1 MKESIFFNKQQ
12 LQIIRWYNYLYTL
25 FFEYWV
31 WFFGFLISLLVV
43 SGLVIFPIFSEV
55 YGKETGDTT
64 RIENQ
69 MRTSYMDQR
78 SVINSFS
85 GFHVQMLWGPVQSL
99 TGGFSSQDN
108 LINFSGLILPRT
120 VLIDQAKWNTYAKP
134 ILNST
139 YDKNLINSYFLD
151 IFVTPL
157 QKTTLNSKPYAGLP
171 VQWDIKQFF
180 GLSCLDTIS
189 AGSFVCQ
196 HYVNQFLKSFYVYD
210 LAWVGGNNA
219 INDTFTV
226 NTQPIPDEFFTIYE
240 KLKYNSDNQKR
251 FCSGIL
257 QYLQYGGKNDNRF
270 WEIFSDCGS
279 EEYATYTELRDFLTI
294 KESLALGYVDAKVS
308 SSKLLNE
315 YKLFVMQQLLYKAL
329 LASEDANSLLQSYLS
344 FLSDLLLKESNRNW
358 ELINQFTRDF
368 TYWYNVSIIDPYLKD
383 EKSKIDKETRN
394 TLTTRLF
401 SIHNGNKTLNF
412 TGLAKQTTLTIDTTS
427 TLWTPEKSDS
437 QNLEELFRANLP
449 SQFRLTSLVNQEES
463 QSLIVKWLD
472 KSTDIKLEAVIK
484 FDGTRLY
491 VEKVRIQG
499 NNSLESFVNALLE
512 RDHYVFVKMLELIS
526 ENLTIAAQNSALKL
540 DLCGELKQ
548 KYQTGLRGC
557 SSTKVQIEK
566 WASEQTSGTIYT
578 FLLEKGILTRV
589 EISDKELETKVL
601 KELDLTKVTKDSV
614 APMIPVIVNYEPKD
628 EISGFGMKEQLLVN
642 DKFMKYFSKA
652 PKKVEVSWGSVKIY
666 FQVEGID
673 FIWGYDVVTSR
684 LAPISLDFG
693 VARKPVIVQKMEL
706 ILDDQHLEELNAF
719 LLGPVNYL
727 KKINPNLV
735 KRYFVDGKLTL
746 PKDKEE
752 KEK

>member
-55 YGKETGDTT
+55 YGKETGNTT

-85 GFHVQMLWGPVQSL
+85 WFHVQMLWGPVQSL

-120 VLIDQAKWNTYAKP
+120 VIIDQAKWNTYAEP

-157 QKTTLNSKPYAGLP
+157 QKTTLNTKPYAGLP

-210 LAWVGGNNA
+210 LAWAWGSGA
-219 INDTFTV
+219 ISDTFTV
-226 NTQPIPDEFFTIYE
+226 NTQPIPDEFFSIYE
-240 KLKYNSDNQKR
+240 KLKYNSNNQKR

-368 TYWYNVSIIDPYLKD
+368 TYWYNVSIVDPYLKD

-427 TLWTPEKSDS
+427 TLWTPEKSNS

-449 SQFRLTSLVNQEES
+449 SQFRLTSLTNQEETE
-463 QSLIVKWLD
+463 SLIVKGLD
-472 KSTDIKLEAVIK
+472 RDTDVRLEAVIK
-484 FDGTRLY
+484 FDGVKLY
-491 VEKVRIQG
+491 VEKVSISG
-499 NNSLESFVNALLE
+499 NKALESFVNALLE
-512 RDHYVFVKMLELIS
+512 RDHYVFVKMLQLIS
-526 ENLTIAAQNSALKL
+526 DNLAIADQNSTLKL
-540 DLCGELKQ
+540 DLCAELKQ
-548 KYQTGLRGC
+548 KYPTGLLLC
-557 SSTKVQIEK
+557 SDTKIQIEK
-566 WASEQTSGTIYT
+566 GQTEQASGTIYT
-578 FLLEKGILTRV
+578 FLLQKGSLIWV
-589 EISDKELETKVL
+589 EISDKILETKVL
-601 KELDLTKVTKDSV
+601 QNLDIWKITKDTL

-652 PKKVEVSWGSVKIY
+652 PKKVEVSWGSVRIY
-666 FQVEGID
+666 FEVEGIN
-673 FIWGYDVVTSR
+673 FIGGYDVVTNR
-684 LAPISLDFG
+684 LAPISLDFWA
-693 VARKPVIVQKMEL
+693 ARKPIIIQKMEL
-706 ILDDQHLEELNAF
+706 NLDDQHRDDLNAF
-719 LLGPVNYL
+719 LLNPINYVQ
-727 KKINPNLV
+727 KINPNLV
-735 KRYFVDGKLTL
+735 KKYFVDGKLTL
-746 PKDKEE
+746 SQENK
-752 KEK
+752 

>member
-12 LQIIRWYNYLYTL
+12 FQIIRWYNYLYTL

-85 GFHVQMLWGPVQSL
+85 WFHVQMLWGPVQSL

-120 VLIDQAKWNTYAKP
+120 VIIDQAKWNTYAEP

-157 QKTTLNSKPYAGLP
+157 QKTTLNTKPYAGLP

-219 INDTFTV
+219 LSDTFTV
-226 NTQPIPDEFFTIYE
+226 NTQPIPDEFFSIYE
-240 KLKYNSDNQKR
+240 KLKYNSNNQKR

-270 WEIFSDCGS
+270 WEIFSECGS

-368 TYWYNVSIIDPYLKD
+368 TYWYNVSIVDPYLKD

-427 TLWTPEKSDS
+427 TLWTPEKSNS

-449 SQFRLTSLVNQEES
+449 SQFRLTSLTNQEETE
-463 QSLIVKWLD
+463 SLIVKGLD
-472 KSTDIKLEAVIK
+472 RDTDVRLEAVIK
-484 FDGTRLY
+484 FDGVRLY
-491 VEKVRIQG
+491 VEKVSISG
-499 NNSLESFVNALLE
+499 NKALESFVNALLE
-512 RDHYVFVKMLELIS
+512 RDHYVFVKMLQLIS
-526 ENLTIAAQNSALKL
+526 DNLAIADQSSTLKL
-540 DLCGELKQ
+540 DLCAELKQ
-548 KYQTGLRGC
+548 KYPTGLLLC
-557 SSTKVQIEK
+557 SDSKIQIEK
-566 WASEQTSGTIYT
+566 GQTEQASGTIYT
-578 FLLEKGILTRV
+578 FLLQKGSLIWV
-589 EISDKELETKVL
+589 EISDKILETKVL
-601 KELDLTKVTKDSV
+601 QNLDIWKITKDTL

-652 PKKVEVSWGSVKIY
+652 PKKVEVSWGSVRIY
-666 FQVEGID
+666 FEVEGIN
-673 FIWGYDVVTSR
+673 FIGGYDVVTNR
-684 LAPISLDFG
+684 LAPISLDFWA
-693 VARKPVIVQKMEL
+693 ARKPIIIQKMEL
-706 ILDDQHLEELNAF
+706 NLDDQHRDDLNAF
-719 LLGPVNYL
+719 LLNPINYVQ
-727 KKINPNLV
+727 KINPNLV
-735 KRYFVDGKLTL
+735 KKYFVDGKLTL
-746 PKDKEE
+746 SQENK
-752 KEK
+752 

>member
-25 FFEYWV
+25 FFEYWI

-43 SGLVIFPIFSEV
+43 SGLVMFPIFSEV

-120 VLIDQAKWNTYAKP
+120 VLIDQAKWNTYAEP

-139 YDKNLINSYFLD
+139 YNKNLINSYFLD

-157 QKTTLNSKPYAGLP
+157 QKATLNAKPYAGLP

-329 LASEDANSLLQSYLS
+329 LASEDVNSLLQSYLS
-344 FLSDLLLKESNRNW
+344 FLSDLLLKEPNRNW

-368 TYWYNVSIIDPYLKD
+368 TYWYNISIVDPYLKD

-412 TGLAKQTTLTIDTTS
+412 TGLAKQTTLTIDTTN
-427 TLWTPEKSDS
+427 TLWTPEKSNS

-449 SQFRLTSLVNQEES
+449 SQFRLTSLTNQEET
-463 QSLIVKWLD
+463 QSLIVKGLD
-472 KSTDIKLEAVIK
+472 RDTDVKLEAVIK
-484 FDGTRLY
+484 FDGVKLY
-491 VEKVRIQG
+491 VEKVSISA
-499 NNSLESFVNALLE
+499 NKALESFVNALLE
-512 RDHYVFVKMLELIS
+512 RDHYVFVKMLQLIS
-526 ENLTIAAQNSALKL
+526 DNLAIADQNSTLKL
-540 DLCGELKQ
+540 DLCSELKQ
-548 KYQTGLRGC
+548 KYPTGLLLC
-557 SSTKVQIEK
+557 SDSKIQIEK
-566 WASEQTSGTIYT
+566 GQTEQASGTIYT
-578 FLLEKGILTRV
+578 FLLQKGSLIWV
-589 EISDKELETKVL
+589 EISDKILETKVL
-601 KELDLTKVTKDSV
+601 QNLDIWKITKDTL

-652 PKKVEVSWGSVKIY
+652 PKKVEVSWGSVRIY
-666 FQVEGID
+666 FEVEGIN
-673 FIWGYDVVTSR
+673 FIGGYDVVTNR
-684 LAPISLDFG
+684 LAPISLDFWA
-693 VARKPVIVQKMEL
+693 ARKPIIIQKMEL
-706 ILDDQHLEELNAF
+706 NLDDDHRDDLNAF
-719 LLGPVNYL
+719 LLNPINYVQ
-727 KKINPNLV
+727 KINPNLV
-735 KRYFVDGKLTL
+735 KKYFVDGKLTL
-746 PKDKEE
+746 SQENK
-752 KEK
+752 

>member
-43 SGLVIFPIFSEV
+43 SGLVMFPIFSEV

-85 GFHVQMLWGPVQSL
+85 WFHVQMLWGPVQSL

-120 VLIDQAKWNTYAKP
+120 VLIDQAKWNTYAEP

-171 VQWDIKQFF
+171 VQWGIKQFF

-219 INDTFTV
+219 MNDTFTV

-240 KLKYNSDNQKR
+240 KLKYNSNNQKR

-344 FLSDLLLKESNRNW
+344 FLSDLLLREANRSSQ
-358 ELINQFTRDF
+358 LINQFARDF
-368 TYWYNVSIIDPYLKD
+368 SYWYNVSIVDPYLKD

-412 TGLAKQTTLTIDTTS
+412 IGLAKQSTLNIDTTS
-427 TLWTPEKSDS
+427 TLWTLEKSHS

-449 SQFRLTSLVNQEES
+449 GQFRLTSLVNQEETE
-463 QSLIVKWLD
+463 SLVVKGLD
-472 KSTDIKLEAVIK
+472 RDTDVRLEAVIK
-484 FDGTRLY
+484 FDGVKLY
-491 VEKVRIQG
+491 VEKISISG
-499 NNSLESFVNALLE
+499 NKALESFVNALLE
-512 RDHYVFVKMLELIS
+512 RDHYVFVKMLQLIS
-526 ENLTIAAQNSALKL
+526 DNLAIADQSSTLKL
-540 DLCGELKQ
+540 DLCAELKQ
-548 KYQTGLRGC
+548 KYPTGLLLC
-557 SSTKVQIEK
+557 SDTKIQIEK
-566 WASEQTSGTIYT
+566 AQTEQASGTIYT
-578 FLLEKGILTRV
+578 FLLQKGSLIWV
-589 EISDKELETKVL
+589 EISDKILETKVL
-601 KELDLTKVTKDSV
+601 QNLDIWKITKDTL

-652 PKKVEVSWGSVKIY
+652 PKKVEVSWGSVRIY
-666 FQVEGID
+666 FEVEGIN
-673 FIWGYDVVTSR
+673 FIGGYDVITNR
-684 LAPISLDFG
+684 LAPISLDFWA
-693 VARKPVIVQKMEL
+693 VRKPIIIQKMEL
-706 ILDDQHLEELNAF
+706 NLDDQHRDELNAF
-719 LLGPVNYL
+719 LLNPINYVQ
-727 KKINPNLV
+727 KINPNLV
-735 KRYFVDGKLTL
+735 KKYFVDGKLTL
-746 PKDKEE
+746 SQENK
-752 KEK
+752 

>member
-69 MRTSYMDQR
+69 MRTSYIDQR
-78 SVINSFS
+78 SIINSFS

-120 VLIDQAKWNTYAKP
+120 VIIDQAKWNTYAEP
-134 ILNST
+134 ILSST

-171 VQWDIKQFF
+171 VQWSIKQFF

-189 AGSFVCQ
+189 VGSFVCQ

-219 INDTFTV
+219 MSDTFTV

-240 KLKYNSDNQKR
+240 KLKYNSNNQKR

-279 EEYATYTELRDFLTI
+279 EEYATYTEFRDFLTI

-368 TYWYNVSIIDPYLKD
+368 TYWYNVSIVDPYLKD

-412 TGLAKQTTLTIDTTS
+412 IGLSKQSTLNIDTTS
-427 TLWTPEKSDS
+427 TLWTPEKSNS

-449 SQFRLTSLVNQEES
+449 GQFRLTSLVNQEETE
-463 QSLIVKWLD
+463 SLVVKGLD
-472 KSTDIKLEAVIK
+472 RDTDVKLEAVIK
-484 FDGTRLY
+484 FDGVKLY
-491 VEKVRIQG
+491 VEKVSISG
-499 NNSLESFVNALLE
+499 NKALESFVNALLE
-512 RDHYVFVKMLELIS
+512 RDHYVFVKMLQLIS
-526 ENLTIAAQNSALKL
+526 DNLAIADQNSTLKL
-540 DLCGELKQ
+540 DLCAELKQ
-548 KYQTGLRGC
+548 KYPTGLLLC
-557 SSTKVQIEK
+557 SDTKIQIEK
-566 WASEQTSGTIYT
+566 GQTEQASGTIYT
-578 FLLEKGILTRV
+578 FLLQKGSLIWV
-589 EISDKELETKVL
+589 EISDKILETKVL
-601 KELDLTKVTKDSV
+601 QNLDIWKITKDTL

-652 PKKVEVSWGSVKIY
+652 PKKVEVSWGSVRIY
-666 FQVEGID
+666 FEVEGIN
-673 FIWGYDVVTSR
+673 FIGGYDVITNR
-684 LAPISLDFG
+684 LAPISLDFWA
-693 VARKPVIVQKMEL
+693 ARKPIIIQKMEL
-706 ILDDQHLEELNAF
+706 NLDDQHRDELNAF
-719 LLGPVNYL
+719 LLNPINYVQ
-727 KKINPNLV
+727 KINPNLV
-735 KRYFVDGKLTL
+735 KKYFVDGKLTL
-746 PKDKEE
+746 SQENK
-752 KEK
+752 

>member
-43 SGLVIFPIFSEV
+43 SGLVMFPIFSEV

-85 GFHVQMLWGPVQSL
+85 WFHVQMLWGPVQSL

-120 VLIDQAKWNTYAKP
+120 VLIDQAKWNTYAEP

-157 QKTTLNSKPYAGLP
+157 QKTTLNTKPYAGLP

-219 INDTFTV
+219 TSDTFTV

-368 TYWYNVSIIDPYLKD
+368 TYWYNVSIVDPYLKD

-412 TGLAKQTTLTIDTTS
+412 IGLAKQTTLTIDTTS
-427 TLWTPEKSDS
+427 TLWTPEKSNS

-449 SQFRLTSLVNQEES
+449 SQFRLTSLTNQEETE
-463 QSLIVKWLD
+463 SLIVKGLD
-472 KSTDIKLEAVIK
+472 RDTDVRLEAVIK
-484 FDGTRLY
+484 FDGVKLY
-491 VEKVRIQG
+491 VEKVSISG
-499 NNSLESFVNALLE
+499 NKALESFVNALLE
-512 RDHYVFVKMLELIS
+512 RDHYVFVKMLQLIS
-526 ENLTIAAQNSALKL
+526 DNLAIADQNSTLKL
-540 DLCGELKQ
+540 DLCAELKQ
-548 KYQTGLRGC
+548 KYPTGLLLC
-557 SSTKVQIEK
+557 SDTKIQIEK
-566 WASEQTSGTIYT
+566 GQTEQASGTIYT
-578 FLLEKGILTRV
+578 FLLQKGSLIWV
-589 EISDKELETKVL
+589 EISDKILETKVL
-601 KELDLTKVTKDSV
+601 QNLDIWKITKDTL

-652 PKKVEVSWGSVKIY
+652 PKKVEVSWGSVRIY
-666 FQVEGID
+666 FEVEGIN
-673 FIWGYDVVTSR
+673 FIGGYDVVTNR
-684 LAPISLDFG
+684 LAPISLDFWA
-693 VARKPVIVQKMEL
+693 ARKPIIIQKMEL
-706 ILDDQHLEELNAF
+706 NLDDQHRDDLNAF
-719 LLGPVNYL
+719 LLNPINYVQ
-727 KKINPNLV
+727 KINPNLV
-735 KRYFVDGKLTL
+735 KKYFVDGKLTL
-746 PKDKEE
+746 SQENK
-752 KEK
+752 

>member
-1 MKESIFFNKQQ
+1 MRESIFFNKQQ

-43 SGLVIFPIFSEV
+43 SGLVMFPIFSEV

-120 VLIDQAKWNTYAKP
+120 VLIDQAKWNTYAEP

-157 QKTTLNSKPYAGLP
+157 QKTTLNTKPYAGLP

-210 LAWVGGNNA
+210 LAWAWGSGA
-219 INDTFTV
+219 MSDTFTV
-226 NTQPIPDEFFTIYE
+226 NTQPIPDEFFSIYE
-240 KLKYNSDNQKR
+240 KLKYNSNDQKR

-368 TYWYNVSIIDPYLKD
+368 TYWYNVSIVDPYLKD

-427 TLWTPEKSDS
+427 TLWTPEKSNS

-449 SQFRLTSLVNQEES
+449 SQFRLTSLVNHEETE
-463 QSLIVKWLD
+463 SLVVKGLD
-472 KSTDIKLEAVIK
+472 RDTDVRLEAVIK
-484 FDGTRLY
+484 FDGVKLY
-491 VEKVRIQG
+491 VEKVSISG
-499 NNSLESFVNALLE
+499 NKALESFVNALLE
-512 RDHYVFVKMLELIS
+512 RDHYVFVKMLQLIS
-526 ENLTIAAQNSALKL
+526 DNLAIADQSSTLKL
-540 DLCGELKQ
+540 DLCAELKQ
-548 KYQTGLRGC
+548 KYPIGLLLC
-557 SSTKVQIEK
+557 SDSKIQIEK
-566 WASEQTSGTIYT
+566 GQTEQASGTIYT
-578 FLLEKGILTRV
+578 FLLQKGSLIWV
-589 EISDKELETKVL
+589 EISDKILETKVL
-601 KELDLTKVTKDSV
+601 QNLDIWKITKDTL

-652 PKKVEVSWGSVKIY
+652 PKKVEVSWGSVRIY
-666 FQVEGID
+666 FEVEGIN
-673 FIWGYDVVTSR
+673 FIGGYDVITNR
-684 LAPISLDFG
+684 LAPISLDFWA
-693 VARKPVIVQKMEL
+693 VRKPIIIQKMEL
-706 ILDDQHLEELNAF
+706 NLDDQHRDELNAF
-719 LLGPVNYL
+719 LLNPINYVQ
-727 KKINPNLV
+727 KINPNLV
-735 KRYFVDGKLTL
+735 KKYFVDGKLTL
-746 PKDKEE
+746 SQENK
-752 KEK
+752 

>member
-12 LQIIRWYNYLYTL
+12 FQIIRWYNYLYTL

-43 SGLVIFPIFSEV
+43 SGLVMFPIFSEV

-120 VLIDQAKWNTYAKP
+120 VLIDQAKWNTYAEP

-171 VQWDIKQFF
+171 VQWGIKQFF

-210 LAWVGGNNA
+210 LAWVAGNNA
-219 INDTFTV
+219 MNDTFTV
-226 NTQPIPDEFFTIYE
+226 NTQPIPDEFFSIYE
-240 KLKYNSDNQKR
+240 KLKYNSNNQKR

-279 EEYATYTELRDFLTI
+279 EEYATYTEFRDFLTI

-344 FLSDLLLKESNRNW
+344 FLSDLLLREANRSSQ
-358 ELINQFTRDF
+358 LINQFARDF
-368 TYWYNVSIIDPYLKD
+368 SYWYNVSIVDPYLKD

-412 TGLAKQTTLTIDTTS
+412 IGLAKQTTLNIDTTS
-427 TLWTPEKSDS
+427 TLWTLEKSHH

-449 SQFRLTSLVNQEES
+449 GQFRLTSLVNHEETE
-463 QSLIVKWLD
+463 SLVVKGLD
-472 KSTDIKLEAVIK
+472 RDTDVKLEAVIK
-484 FDGTRLY
+484 FDGVKLY
-491 VEKVRIQG
+491 VEKVSISG
-499 NNSLESFVNALLE
+499 NKALESFVNALLE
-512 RDHYVFVKMLELIS
+512 RDHYVFVKMLQLIS
-526 ENLTIAAQNSALKL
+526 DNLAIADQSSTLKL
-540 DLCGELKQ
+540 DLCAELKQ
-548 KYQTGLRGC
+548 KYPTGLLLC
-557 SSTKVQIEK
+557 SDTKIQIEK
-566 WASEQTSGTIYT
+566 GQTEQASGTIYT
-578 FLLEKGILTRV
+578 FLLQKGSLIWV
-589 EISDKELETKVL
+589 EISDKILETKVL
-601 KELDLTKVTKDSV
+601 QNLDIWKITKDTL
-614 APMIPVIVNYEPKD
+614 APMIPVIINYEPKD

-642 DKFMKYFSKA
+642 DKFMKHFSKA
-652 PKKVEVSWGSVKIY
+652 PKKVEVSWGSVRIY
-666 FQVEGID
+666 FEVEGIN
-673 FIWGYDVVTSR
+673 FIGGYDVVTNR
-684 LAPISLDFG
+684 LAPISLDFWA
-693 VARKPVIVQKMEL
+693 ARKPIIIQKMEL
-706 ILDDQHLEELNAF
+706 NLDDEHRDELNAF
-719 LLGPVNYL
+719 LLNPINYIQ
-727 KKINPNLV
+727 KINPNLV
-735 KRYFVDGKLTL
+735 KKYFVDGKLTL
-746 PKDKEE
+746 WQENK
-752 KEK
+752 

>member
-43 SGLVIFPIFSEV
+43 SGLVMFPIFSEV

-85 GFHVQMLWGPVQSL
+85 WFHVQMLWGPVQSL

-120 VLIDQAKWNTYAKP
+120 VLIDQTKWNTYAEP

-157 QKTTLNSKPYAGLP
+157 QKTALNAKPYAGLP

-219 INDTFTV
+219 TSDTFTV

-279 EEYATYTELRDFLTI
+279 EEYAIYTELRDFLTI

-368 TYWYNVSIIDPYLKD
+368 TYWYNVSIVDPYLKD

-427 TLWTPEKSDS
+427 TLWTPEKSNS

-449 SQFRLTSLVNQEES
+449 SQFRLTSLTNQEET
-463 QSLIVKWLD
+463 QSLVVKWLD
-472 KSTDIKLEAVIK
+472 RDTDVRLEAVIK
-484 FDGTRLY
+484 FDGVKLY
-491 VEKVRIQG
+491 VEKVSISG
-499 NNSLESFVNALLE
+499 NKALESFVNALLE
-512 RDHYVFVKMLELIS
+512 RDRYVFVKMLQLIS
-526 ENLTIAAQNSALKL
+526 DNLAIADQSSTLKL
-540 DLCGELKQ
+540 DLCAELKQ
-548 KYQTGLRGC
+548 KYPTGLLLC
-557 SSTKVQIEK
+557 SDSKIQIEK
-566 WASEQTSGTIYT
+566 GQTEQASGTIYT
-578 FLLEKGILTRV
+578 FLLQKGSLIWV
-589 EISDKELETKVL
+589 EISDKILETKVL
-601 KELDLTKVTKDSV
+601 QNLDIWKITKDTL

-652 PKKVEVSWGSVKIY
+652 PKKVEVSWGSVRIY
-666 FQVEGID
+666 FEVEGIN
-673 FIWGYDVVTSR
+673 FIGGYDVVTNR
-684 LAPISLDFG
+684 LAPISLDFWA
-693 VARKPVIVQKMEL
+693 ARKPIIIQKMEL
-706 ILDDQHLEELNAF
+706 NLDDQHRDDLNAF
-719 LLGPVNYL
+719 LLNPINYIQ
-727 KKINPNLV
+727 KINPNLV
-735 KRYFVDGKLTL
+735 KKYFVDGKLTL
-746 PKDKEE
+746 SQDNK
-752 KEK
+752 

>member
-43 SGLVIFPIFSEV
+43 SGLVMFPIFSEV

-85 GFHVQMLWGPVQSL
+85 WFHVQMLWGPVQSL

-120 VLIDQAKWNTYAKP
+120 VLIDQAKWNTYAEP

-157 QKTTLNSKPYAGLP
+157 QKTTLNAKPYAGLP

-219 INDTFTV
+219 TSDTFTV

-368 TYWYNVSIIDPYLKD
+368 TYWYNVSIVDPYLKD

-427 TLWTPEKSDS
+427 TLWTPEKSNS

-449 SQFRLTSLVNQEES
+449 SQFRLTSLTNQEET
-463 QSLIVKWLD
+463 QSLVVKGLD
-472 KSTDIKLEAVIK
+472 RDTDVRLEAVIK
-484 FDGTRLY
+484 FDGVKLY
-491 VEKVRIQG
+491 VEKVSISG
-499 NNSLESFVNALLE
+499 NKALESFVNALLE
-512 RDHYVFVKMLELIS
+512 RDHYVFVKMLQLIS
-526 ENLTIAAQNSALKL
+526 DNLAIADQNSTLKL
-540 DLCGELKQ
+540 DLCSELKQ
-548 KYQTGLRGC
+548 KYPTGLLLC
-557 SSTKVQIEK
+557 SDSKIQIEK
-566 WASEQTSGTIYT
+566 GQTEQASGTIYT
-578 FLLEKGILTRV
+578 FLLQKGSLIWV
-589 EISDKELETKVL
+589 EISDKILETKVL
-601 KELDLTKVTKDSV
+601 QNLDIWKITKDTL

-652 PKKVEVSWGSVKIY
+652 PKKVEVSWGSVRIY
-666 FQVEGID
+666 FEVEGIN
-673 FIWGYDVVTSR
+673 FIGGYDVVTNR
-684 LAPISLDFG
+684 LAPISLDFWA
-693 VARKPVIVQKMEL
+693 ARKPIIIQKMEL
-706 ILDDQHLEELNAF
+706 NLDDQHRDELNAF
-719 LLGPVNYL
+719 LLNPINYVQ
-727 KKINPNLV
+727 KINPNLV
-735 KRYFVDGKLTL
+735 KKYFVDGKLTL
-746 PKDKEE
+746 SQENK
-752 KEK
+752 

>member
-43 SGLVIFPIFSEV
+43 SGLVMFPIFSEV

-85 GFHVQMLWGPVQSL
+85 WFHVQMLWGPVQSL

-120 VLIDQAKWNTYAKP
+120 VIIDQAKWNTYAEP

-157 QKTTLNSKPYAGLP
+157 QKATLNAKPYAGLP

-210 LAWVGGNNA
+210 LAWAWGSGA
-219 INDTFTV
+219 ISDTFTV

-368 TYWYNVSIIDPYLKD
+368 TYWYNVSIVDPYLKD

-449 SQFRLTSLVNQEES
+449 SQFRLTSLTNQEETE
-463 QSLIVKWLD
+463 SLIVKGLD
-472 KSTDIKLEAVIK
+472 RDTDVRLEAVIK
-484 FDGTRLY
+484 FDGVKLY
-491 VEKVRIQG
+491 VEKVSISV
-499 NNSLESFVNALLE
+499 NKALESFVNALLE
-512 RDHYVFVKMLELIS
+512 RDHYVFVKMLQLIS
-526 ENLTIAAQNSALKL
+526 DNLAIADQSSTLKL
-540 DLCGELKQ
+540 DLCSELKQ
-548 KYQTGLRGC
+548 KYPAGLLLC
-557 SSTKVQIEK
+557 SDSKIQIEK
-566 WASEQTSGTIYT
+566 GQTEQASGTIYT
-578 FLLEKGILTRV
+578 FLLQKGSLIWV
-589 EISDKELETKVL
+589 EISDKILETKVL
-601 KELDLTKVTKDSV
+601 QNLDIWKITKDTL
-614 APMIPVIVNYEPKD
+614 APMLPVIVNYEPKD

-652 PKKVEVSWGSVKIY
+652 PKKVEVSWGSVRIY
-666 FQVEGID
+666 FEVEGIN
-673 FIWGYDVVTSR
+673 FIGGYDVVTNR
-684 LAPISLDFG
+684 LAPISLDFWA
-693 VARKPVIVQKMEL
+693 ARKPIIIQKMEL
-706 ILDDQHLEELNAF
+706 NLDDQHRDDLNAF
-719 LLGPVNYL
+719 LLNPINYVQ
-727 KKINPNLV
+727 KINPNLV
-735 KRYFVDGKLTL
+735 KKYFVDGKLTL
-746 PKDKEE
+746 SQENK
-752 KEK
+752 

>member
-43 SGLVIFPIFSEV
+43 SGLVMFPIFSEV

-120 VLIDQAKWNTYAKP
+120 VLIDQAKWNTYAEP

-157 QKTTLNSKPYAGLP
+157 QKTTLNTKPYAGLP
-171 VQWDIKQFF
+171 VQWGIKQFF

-219 INDTFTV
+219 LSDTFTV

-368 TYWYNVSIIDPYLKD
+368 TYWYNVSIVDPYLKD

-427 TLWTPEKSDS
+427 TLWTPEKSNS

-449 SQFRLTSLVNQEES
+449 SQFRLTSLVNQEETE
-463 QSLIVKWLD
+463 SLVVKGLD
-472 KSTDIKLEAVIK
+472 RDTDVRLEAVIK
-484 FDGTRLY
+484 FDGVKLY
-491 VEKVRIQG
+491 VEKVSISG
-499 NNSLESFVNALLE
+499 NKALESFVNALLE
-512 RDHYVFVKMLELIS
+512 RDRYVFVKMLQLIS
-526 ENLTIAAQNSALKL
+526 DNLAIADQSSTLKL
-540 DLCGELKQ
+540 DLCAELKQ
-548 KYQTGLRGC
+548 KYPTGLLLC
-557 SSTKVQIEK
+557 SDSKIQIEK
-566 WASEQTSGTIYT
+566 GQTEQASGTIYT
-578 FLLEKGILTRV
+578 FLLQKGSLIWV
-589 EISDKELETKVL
+589 EISDKILETKVL
-601 KELDLTKVTKDSV
+601 QNLDIWKITKDTL
-614 APMIPVIVNYEPKD
+614 APMLPVIVNYEPKD

-652 PKKVEVSWGSVKIY
+652 PKKVEVSWGSVRIY
-666 FQVEGID
+666 FEVEGIN
-673 FIWGYDVVTSR
+673 FIGGYDVVTNR
-684 LAPISLDFG
+684 LAPISLDFWA
-693 VARKPVIVQKMEL
+693 ARKPIIIQKMEL
-706 ILDDQHLEELNAF
+706 NLDDDHRDELNAF
-719 LLGPVNYL
+719 LLNPINYVQ
-727 KKINPNLV
+727 KINPNLV
-735 KRYFVDGKLTL
+735 KKYFVDGKLTL
-746 PKDKEE
+746 SQGNK
-752 KEK
+752 

>member
-43 SGLVIFPIFSEV
+43 SGLVMFPIFSEV

-85 GFHVQMLWGPVQSL
+85 WFHVQMLWGPVQSL

-120 VLIDQAKWNTYAKP
+120 VIIDQAKWNTYAEP

-157 QKTTLNSKPYAGLP
+157 QKATLNAKPYAGLP
-171 VQWDIKQFF
+171 VQWGIKQFF

-219 INDTFTV
+219 MNDTFTV

-358 ELINQFTRDF
+358 ELINQFARDF
-368 TYWYNVSIIDPYLKD
+368 TYWYNVSIVDPYLKD

-412 TGLAKQTTLTIDTTS
+412 IGLSKQSTLNIDTTS
-427 TLWTPEKSDS
+427 TLWTLEKSHS

-449 SQFRLTSLVNQEES
+449 GQFRLTSLVNQEETE
-463 QSLIVKWLD
+463 SLVVKGLD
-472 KSTDIKLEAVIK
+472 RDTDVRLEAVIK
-484 FDGTRLY
+484 FDGVKLY
-491 VEKVRIQG
+491 VEKVSISG
-499 NNSLESFVNALLE
+499 NKALESFVNALLE
-512 RDHYVFVKMLELIS
+512 RDHYVFVKMLQLIS
-526 ENLTIAAQNSALKL
+526 DNLAIADQSSTLKL
-540 DLCGELKQ
+540 DLCSELKQ
-548 KYQTGLRGC
+548 KYPAGLLLC
-557 SSTKVQIEK
+557 SDSKIQIEK
-566 WASEQTSGTIYT
+566 GQTEQASGTIYT
-578 FLLEKGILTRV
+578 FLLQKGSLIWV
-589 EISDKELETKVL
+589 EISDKILETKVL
-601 KELDLTKVTKDSV
+601 QNLDIWKITKDTL
-614 APMIPVIVNYEPKD
+614 APMLPVIVNYEPKD

-652 PKKVEVSWGSVKIY
+652 PKKVEVSWGSVRIY
-666 FQVEGID
+666 FEVEGIN
-673 FIWGYDVVTSR
+673 FIGGYDVVTNR
-684 LAPISLDFG
+684 LAPISLDFWA
-693 VARKPVIVQKMEL
+693 ARKPIIIQKMEL
-706 ILDDQHLEELNAF
+706 NLDDQHRDDLNAF
-719 LLGPVNYL
+719 LLNPINYVQ
-727 KKINPNLV
+727 KINPNLV
-735 KRYFVDGKLTL
+735 KKYFVDGKLTL
-746 PKDKEE
+746 SQENK
-752 KEK
+752 

>member
-43 SGLVIFPIFSEV
+43 SGLVMFPIFSEV

-120 VLIDQAKWNTYAKP
+120 VLIDQAKWNTYAEP

-157 QKTTLNSKPYAGLP
+157 QKATLNAKPYAGLP

-180 GLSCLDTIS
+180 GLWCLDTIS

-210 LAWVGGNNA
+210 LAGVWGNNA
-219 INDTFTV
+219 LSDTFTV

-240 KLKYNSDNQKR
+240 KLKYNSNNQKR

-329 LASEDANSLLQSYLS
+329 LASEDANSLFQSYLS

-368 TYWYNVSIIDPYLKD
+368 TYWYNVSIVDPYLKD

-427 TLWTPEKSDS
+427 TLWTPEKSNS

-449 SQFRLTSLVNQEES
+449 GQFRLTSLVNQEETE
-463 QSLIVKWLD
+463 SLVVKGLD
-472 KSTDIKLEAVIK
+472 RDTDVRLEAVIK
-484 FDGTRLY
+484 FDGVKLY
-491 VEKVRIQG
+491 VEKVSISG
-499 NNSLESFVNALLE
+499 NKALESFVNALLE
-512 RDHYVFVKMLELIS
+512 RDHYVFVKMLQLIS
-526 ENLTIAAQNSALKL
+526 DNLAIADQNSTLKL
-540 DLCGELKQ
+540 DLCAELKQ
-548 KYQTGLRGC
+548 KYPTGLLLC
-557 SSTKVQIEK
+557 SDSKIQIEK
-566 WASEQTSGTIYT
+566 GQTEQASGTIYT
-578 FLLEKGILTRV
+578 FLLQKGSLIWV
-589 EISDKELETKVL
+589 EISDKILETKVL
-601 KELDLTKVTKDSV
+601 QNLDIWKITKDTL

-652 PKKVEVSWGSVKIY
+652 PKKVEVSWGSVRIY
-666 FQVEGID
+666 FEVEGIN
-673 FIWGYDVVTSR
+673 FIGGYDVVTNR
-684 LAPISLDFG
+684 LAPISLDFWA
-693 VARKPVIVQKMEL
+693 ARKPIIIQKMEL
-706 ILDDQHLEELNAF
+706 NLDDQHRDDLNAF
-719 LLGPVNYL
+719 LLNPINYVQ
-727 KKINPNLV
+727 KINPNLV
-735 KRYFVDGKLTL
+735 KKYFVDGKLTL
-746 PKDKEE
+746 SQENK
-752 KEK
+752 

>member
-43 SGLVIFPIFSEV
+43 SGLVMSPIFSEV

-120 VLIDQAKWNTYAKP
+120 VLIDQTKWNTYAEP

-157 QKTTLNSKPYAGLP
+157 QKTTLNTKPYAGLP

-219 INDTFTV
+219 TSDTFTV

-240 KLKYNSDNQKR
+240 KLKYNSNNQKR

-368 TYWYNVSIIDPYLKD
+368 TYWYNVSIVDPYLKD

-449 SQFRLTSLVNQEES
+449 SQFRLTSLTNQEETE
-463 QSLIVKWLD
+463 SLIVKGLD
-472 KSTDIKLEAVIK
+472 RDTDVRLEAVIK
-484 FDGTRLY
+484 FDGVKLY
-491 VEKVRIQG
+491 VEKVSISG
-499 NNSLESFVNALLE
+499 NKALESFVNALLE
-512 RDHYVFVKMLELIS
+512 RDHYVFVKMLQLIS
-526 ENLTIAAQNSALKL
+526 DNLAIADQNSTLKL
-540 DLCGELKQ
+540 DLCAELKQ
-548 KYQTGLRGC
+548 KYPTGLLLC
-557 SSTKVQIEK
+557 SDSKIQIEK
-566 WASEQTSGTIYT
+566 GQTEQASGTIYT
-578 FLLEKGILTRV
+578 FLLQKGSLIWV
-589 EISDKELETKVL
+589 EISDKILETKVL
-601 KELDLTKVTKDSV
+601 QNLDIWKITKDTL

-652 PKKVEVSWGSVKIY
+652 PKKVEVSWGSVRIY
-666 FQVEGID
+666 FEVEGIN
-673 FIWGYDVVTSR
+673 FIGGYDVVTNR
-684 LAPISLDFG
+684 LAPISLDFWA
-693 VARKPVIVQKMEL
+693 ARKPIIIQKMEL
-706 ILDDQHLEELNAF
+706 NLDDQHRDELNAF
-719 LLGPVNYL
+719 LLNPINYVQ
-727 KKINPNLV
+727 KINPNLV
-735 KRYFVDGKLTL
+735 KKYFVDGKLTL
-746 PKDKEE
+746 SQENK
-752 KEK
+752 

>member
-43 SGLVIFPIFSEV
+43 SGLVMFPIFSEV

-85 GFHVQMLWGPVQSL
+85 WFHVQMLWGPVQSL

-120 VLIDQAKWNTYAKP
+120 VLIDQAKWNTYAEP

-219 INDTFTV
+219 TSDTFTV

-240 KLKYNSDNQKR
+240 KLKYNSNNQKR

-308 SSKLLNE
+308 SSRMLNE

-344 FLSDLLLKESNRNW
+344 FLSDLLLKESNRSW
-358 ELINQFTRDF
+358 ELINQFVRDF
-368 TYWYNVSIIDPYLKD
+368 TYWYNVSIVDPYLKD

-427 TLWTPEKSDS
+427 TLWTPEKSNS

-449 SQFRLTSLVNQEES
+449 SQFRLTSLTNQEGT
-463 QSLIVKWLD
+463 QSLVVKWLD
-472 KSTDIKLEAVIK
+472 RDTDVRLEAVIK
-484 FDGTRLY
+484 FDGVKLY
-491 VEKVRIQG
+491 VEKVSISG
-499 NNSLESFVNALLE
+499 NKALESFVNALLE
-512 RDHYVFVKMLELIS
+512 RDRYVFVKMLQLIS
-526 ENLTIAAQNSALKL
+526 DNLAIADQSSTLKL
-540 DLCGELKQ
+540 DLCAELKQ
-548 KYQTGLRGC
+548 KYPTELLLC
-557 SSTKVQIEK
+557 SDSKIQIEK
-566 WASEQTSGTIYT
+566 GQTEQASGTIYT
-578 FLLEKGILTRV
+578 FLLQKGSLIWV
-589 EISDKELETKVL
+589 EISDKILETKVL
-601 KELDLTKVTKDSV
+601 QNLDIWKITKDTL

-652 PKKVEVSWGSVKIY
+652 PKKVEVSWGSVRIY
-666 FQVEGID
+666 FEVEGIN
-673 FIWGYDVVTSR
+673 FIGGYDVVTNR
-684 LAPISLDFG
+684 LAPISLDFWA
-693 VARKPVIVQKMEL
+693 ARKPIIIQKMEL
-706 ILDDQHLEELNAF
+706 NLDDQHRDELNAF
-719 LLGPVNYL
+719 LLNPINYVQ
-727 KKINPNLV
+727 KINPNLV
-735 KRYFVDGKLTL
+735 KKYFVDGKLTL
-746 PKDKEE
+746 SQENK
-752 KEK
+752 

>member
-1 MKESIFFNKQQ
+1 M
-12 LQIIRWYNYLYTL
+12 
-25 FFEYWV
+25 
-31 WFFGFLISLLVV
+31 
-43 SGLVIFPIFSEV
+43 FPIFSEV

-85 GFHVQMLWGPVQSL
+85 WFHVQMLWGPVQSL

-120 VLIDQAKWNTYAKP
+120 VLIDQTKWNTYAEP

-151 IFVTPL
+151 IFVAPL
-157 QKTTLNSKPYAGLP
+157 QKTALNAKTYAGLP

-210 LAWVGGNNA
+210 LAWVEGNNA
-219 INDTFTV
+219 TSDTFTV

-279 EEYATYTELRDFLTI
+279 EEYAIYTELRDFLTI

-368 TYWYNVSIIDPYLKD
+368 TYWYNVSIVDPYLKD

-427 TLWTPEKSDS
+427 TLWTPEKSNS

-449 SQFRLTSLVNQEES
+449 SQFRLTSLTNQEET
-463 QSLIVKWLD
+463 QSLVVRGLD
-472 KSTDIKLEAVIK
+472 RDTDVRLEAVIK
-484 FDGTRLY
+484 FDGVKLY
-491 VEKVRIQG
+491 VEKVSISG
-499 NNSLESFVNALLE
+499 NKALESFVNALLE
-512 RDHYVFVKMLELIS
+512 RDHYVFVKMLQLIS
-526 ENLTIAAQNSALKL
+526 DNLAIADQNSTLKL
-540 DLCGELKQ
+540 DLCAELKQ
-548 KYQTGLRGC
+548 KYPTGLLLC
-557 SSTKVQIEK
+557 SDSKIQIEK
-566 WASEQTSGTIYT
+566 GQTEQASGTIYT
-578 FLLEKGILTRV
+578 FLLQKGSLIWV
-589 EISDKELETKVL
+589 EISDKILETKVL
-601 KELDLTKVTKDSV
+601 QNLDIWKITKDTL

-652 PKKVEVSWGSVKIY
+652 PKKVEVSWGSVRIY
-666 FQVEGID
+666 FEVEGIN
-673 FIWGYDVVTSR
+673 FIGGYDVVTNR
-684 LAPISLDFG
+684 LAPISLDFWA
-693 VARKPVIVQKMEL
+693 ARKPIIIQKMEL
-706 ILDDQHLEELNAF
+706 NLDDQHRDELNAF
-719 LLGPVNYL
+719 LLNPINYVQ
-727 KKINPNLV
+727 KINPNLV
-735 KRYFVDGKLTL
+735 KKYFVDGKLTL
-746 PKDKEE
+746 SQENK
-752 KEK
+752 

>member
-43 SGLVIFPIFSEV
+43 SGLVMFPIFSEV

-85 GFHVQMLWGPVQSL
+85 WFHVQMLWGPVQSL

-120 VLIDQAKWNTYAKP
+120 VLIDQTKWNTYAEP

-151 IFVTPL
+151 IFVAPL
-157 QKTTLNSKPYAGLP
+157 QKTALNAKPYAGLP

-219 INDTFTV
+219 MSDTFTV

-240 KLKYNSDNQKR
+240 KLKYNSNNQKR

-279 EEYATYTELRDFLTI
+279 EEYATYTEFRDFLTI
-294 KESLALGYVDAKVS
+294 KESLAFGYVDAKVS

-344 FLSDLLLKESNRNW
+344 FLSDLLLREANRSSQ
-358 ELINQFTRDF
+358 LINQFARDF
-368 TYWYNVSIIDPYLKD
+368 SYWYNVSIVDPYLKD

-412 TGLAKQTTLTIDTTS
+412 IGLAKQSTLNIDTTS
-427 TLWTPEKSDS
+427 TLWTLEKSHH

-449 SQFRLTSLVNQEES
+449 GQFRLTSLVNHEET
-463 QSLIVKWLD
+463 QSLVVKGLD
-472 KSTDIKLEAVIK
+472 RDTDVKLEAVIK
-484 FDGTRLY
+484 FDGVKLY
-491 VEKVRIQG
+491 VEKVSISG
-499 NNSLESFVNALLE
+499 NKALESFVNALLE
-512 RDHYVFVKMLELIS
+512 RDHYVFVKMLQLIS
-526 ENLTIAAQNSALKL
+526 DNLAIADQNSTLKL
-540 DLCGELKQ
+540 DLCAELKQ
-548 KYQTGLRGC
+548 KYPTGLLLC
-557 SSTKVQIEK
+557 SDTKIQIEK
-566 WASEQTSGTIYT
+566 GQTEQASGTIYT
-578 FLLEKGILTRV
+578 FLLQKGSLIWV
-589 EISDKELETKVL
+589 EISDKILETKVL
-601 KELDLTKVTKDSV
+601 QNLDIWKITKDTL

-652 PKKVEVSWGSVKIY
+652 PKKVEVSWGSVRIY
-666 FQVEGID
+666 FEVEGIN
-673 FIWGYDVVTSR
+673 FIGGYDVITNR
-684 LAPISLDFG
+684 LAPISLDFW
-693 VARKPVIVQKMEL
+693 ATRKPIIIQKMEL
-706 ILDDQHLEELNAF
+706 NLDDQHRDELNAF
-719 LLGPVNYL
+719 LLNPINYVQ
-727 KKINPNLV
+727 KINPNLV
-735 KRYFVDGKLTL
+735 KKYFVDGKLTL
-746 PKDKEE
+746 WQENK
-752 KEK
+752 

>member
-1 MKESIFFNKQQ
+1 M
-12 LQIIRWYNYLYTL
+12 
-25 FFEYWV
+25 
-31 WFFGFLISLLVV
+31 
-43 SGLVIFPIFSEV
+43 FPIFSEV

-85 GFHVQMLWGPVQSL
+85 WFHVQMLWGPVQSL

-120 VLIDQAKWNTYAKP
+120 VLIDQAKWNTYAEP

-157 QKTTLNSKPYAGLP
+157 QKTTLNTKPYAGLP

-219 INDTFTV
+219 TSDTFTV

-368 TYWYNVSIIDPYLKD
+368 TYWYNVSIVDPYLKD

-412 TGLAKQTTLTIDTTS
+412 TGLAKQTTLDLDTINS
-427 TLWTPEKSDS
+427 LETPDISNS

-449 SQFRLTSLVNQEES
+449 SQFRLTSLTNQEETE
-463 QSLIVKWLD
+463 SLIVKGLD
-472 KSTDIKLEAVIK
+472 RDTDVRLEAVIK
-484 FDGTRLY
+484 FDGVKLY
-491 VEKVRIQG
+491 VEKVSISG
-499 NNSLESFVNALLE
+499 NKALESFVNALLE
-512 RDHYVFVKMLELIS
+512 RDHYVFVKMLQLIS
-526 ENLTIAAQNSALKL
+526 DNLAIADQNSTLKL
-540 DLCGELKQ
+540 DLCAELKQ
-548 KYQTGLRGC
+548 KYPTGLLLC
-557 SSTKVQIEK
+557 SDSKIQIEK
-566 WASEQTSGTIYT
+566 GQTEQASGTIYT
-578 FLLEKGILTRV
+578 FLLQKGSLIWV
-589 EISDKELETKVL
+589 EISDKILETKVL
-601 KELDLTKVTKDSV
+601 QNLDIWKITKDTL

-652 PKKVEVSWGSVKIY
+652 PKKVEVSWGSVRIY
-666 FQVEGID
+666 FEVEGIN
-673 FIWGYDVVTSR
+673 FIGGYDVVTNR
-684 LAPISLDFG
+684 LAPISLDFWA
-693 VARKPVIVQKMEL
+693 ARKPIIIQKMEL
-706 ILDDQHLEELNAF
+706 NLDDQHRDDLNAF
-719 LLGPVNYL
+719 LLNPINYVQ
-727 KKINPNLV
+727 KINPNLV
-735 KRYFVDGKLTL
+735 KKYFVDGKLTL
-746 PKDKEE
+746 SQENK
-752 KEK
+752 

>member
-43 SGLVIFPIFSEV
+43 SGLVMFPIFSEV

-78 SVINSFS
+78 SIINSFS

-120 VLIDQAKWNTYAKP
+120 VLIDQAKWNTYAEP

-210 LAWVGGNNA
+210 LAWAWGSGA
-219 INDTFTV
+219 MSDTFTV

-240 KLKYNSDNQKR
+240 KLKYNSNNQKR

-368 TYWYNVSIIDPYLKD
+368 TYWYNISIVDPYLKD

-412 TGLAKQTTLTIDTTS
+412 TGLAKQTTLTIDTTN

-449 SQFRLTSLVNQEES
+449 SQFRLTSLTNQEET
-463 QSLIVKWLD
+463 QSLVVKGLD
-472 KSTDIKLEAVIK
+472 RDTDVKLEAVIK
-484 FDGTRLY
+484 FDGVKLY
-491 VEKVRIQG
+491 VEKVSISA
-499 NNSLESFVNALLE
+499 NKALESFVNALLE
-512 RDHYVFVKMLELIS
+512 RDHYVFVKMLQLIS
-526 ENLTIAAQNSALKL
+526 DNLAIADQNSTLKL
-540 DLCGELKQ
+540 DLCSELKQ
-548 KYQTGLRGC
+548 KYPTGLLLC
-557 SSTKVQIEK
+557 SDSKIQIEK
-566 WASEQTSGTIYT
+566 GQTEQASGTIYT
-578 FLLEKGILTRV
+578 FLLQKGSLIWV
-589 EISDKELETKVL
+589 EISDKILETKVL
-601 KELDLTKVTKDSV
+601 QNLDIWKITKDTL

-652 PKKVEVSWGSVKIY
+652 PKKVEVSWGSVRIY
-666 FQVEGID
+666 FEVEGIN
-673 FIWGYDVVTSR
+673 FIGGYDVVTNR
-684 LAPISLDFG
+684 LAPISLDFWA
-693 VARKPVIVQKMEL
+693 ARKPIIIQKMEL
-706 ILDDQHLEELNAF
+706 NLDDDHRDELNAF
-719 LLGPVNYL
+719 LLNPINYVQ
-727 KKINPNLV
+727 KINPNLV
-735 KRYFVDGKLTL
+735 KKYFVDGKLTL
-746 PKDKEE
+746 SQENK
-752 KEK
+752 

>member
-25 FFEYWV
+25 FFEYWI
-31 WFFGFLISLLVV
+31 WFFGFLISPLVV
-43 SGLVIFPIFSEV
+43 SGLVMFPIFSEV

-78 SVINSFS
+78 SIINSFL

-120 VLIDQAKWNTYAKP
+120 VLIDQAKWNTYAEP

-171 VQWDIKQFF
+171 VQWGIKQFF

-219 INDTFTV
+219 MNDTFTV

-240 KLKYNSDNQKR
+240 KLKYNSNNQKR

-344 FLSDLLLKESNRNW
+344 FLSDLLLREANRSSQ
-358 ELINQFTRDF
+358 LINQFARDF
-368 TYWYNVSIIDPYLKD
+368 SYWYNVSIVDPYLKD

-412 TGLAKQTTLTIDTTS
+412 IGLAKQSTLNIDTTS
-427 TLWTPEKSDS
+427 TLWTLEKSHS

-449 SQFRLTSLVNQEES
+449 GQFRLTSLVNQEETE
-463 QSLIVKWLD
+463 SLVVKGLD
-472 KSTDIKLEAVIK
+472 RDTDVRLEAVIK
-484 FDGTRLY
+484 FDGVKLY
-491 VEKVRIQG
+491 VEKISISG
-499 NNSLESFVNALLE
+499 NKALESFVNALLE
-512 RDHYVFVKMLELIS
+512 RDHYVFVKMLQLIS
-526 ENLTIAAQNSALKL
+526 DNLAIADQSSTLKL
-540 DLCGELKQ
+540 DLCAELKQ
-548 KYQTGLRGC
+548 KYPTGLLLC
-557 SSTKVQIEK
+557 SDTKIQIEK
-566 WASEQTSGTIYT
+566 GQTEQASGTIYT
-578 FLLEKGILTRV
+578 FLLQKGSLIWV
-589 EISDKELETKVL
+589 EISDKILETKVL
-601 KELDLTKVTKDSV
+601 QNLDIWKITKDTL

-652 PKKVEVSWGSVKIY
+652 PKKVEVSWGSVRIY
-666 FQVEGID
+666 FEVEGIN
-673 FIWGYDVVTSR
+673 FIGGYDVVTNR
-684 LAPISLDFG
+684 LAPISLDFWA
-693 VARKPVIVQKMEL
+693 ARKPIIIQKMEL
-706 ILDDQHLEELNAF
+706 NLDDQHRDDLNAF
-719 LLGPVNYL
+719 LLNPINYVQ
-727 KKINPNLV
+727 KINPNLV
-735 KRYFVDGKLTL
+735 KKYFVDGKLTL
-746 PKDKEE
+746 WQENK
-752 KEK
+752 

>member
-43 SGLVIFPIFSEV
+43 SGLVMFPIFSEV

-120 VLIDQAKWNTYAKP
+120 VLIDQAKWNTYAEP

-151 IFVTPL
+151 IFVSPL
-157 QKTTLNSKPYAGLP
+157 QKATLNAKPYAGLP

-180 GLSCLDTIS
+180 GLWCLDTIS

-219 INDTFTV
+219 LSDTFTV
-226 NTQPIPDEFFTIYE
+226 NTQPIPDEFFSIYE
-240 KLKYNSDNQKR
+240 KLKYNSNNQKR

-368 TYWYNVSIIDPYLKD
+368 TYWYNVSIVDPYLKD

-427 TLWTPEKSDS
+427 TLWTPEKSNS

-449 SQFRLTSLVNQEES
+449 SQFRLTSLVNQEETE
-463 QSLIVKWLD
+463 SLVVKGLD
-472 KSTDIKLEAVIK
+472 RDTDVRLEAVIK
-484 FDGTRLY
+484 FDGVKLY
-491 VEKVRIQG
+491 VEKVSISG
-499 NNSLESFVNALLE
+499 NKALESLVNALLE
-512 RDHYVFVKMLELIS
+512 RDHYVFVKMLQLIS
-526 ENLTIAAQNSALKL
+526 DNLAIADQSSTLKL
-540 DLCGELKQ
+540 DLCAELKQ
-548 KYQTGLRGC
+548 KYPTGLLLC
-557 SSTKVQIEK
+557 SDTKIQIEK
-566 WASEQTSGTIYT
+566 GQTEQASGTIYT
-578 FLLEKGILTRV
+578 FLLQKGSLIWV
-589 EISDKELETKVL
+589 EISDKILETKVL
-601 KELDLTKVTKDSV
+601 QNLDIWKITKDTL

-652 PKKVEVSWGSVKIY
+652 PKKVEVSWGSVRSY
-666 FQVEGID
+666 FEVEGIN
-673 FIWGYDVVTSR
+673 FIGGYDVITNR
-684 LAPISLDFG
+684 LAPISLDFWA
-693 VARKPVIVQKMEL
+693 ARKPIIIQKMEL
-706 ILDDQHLEELNAF
+706 NLDDQHRDELNAF
-719 LLGPVNYL
+719 LLNPINYVQ
-727 KKINPNLV
+727 KINPNLV
-735 KRYFVDGKLTL
+735 KKYFVDGKLTL
-746 PKDKEE
+746 SQENK
-752 KEK
+752 

>member
-43 SGLVIFPIFSEV
+43 SGLVMFPIFSEV

-120 VLIDQAKWNTYAKP
+120 VLIDQAKWNTYAEP
-134 ILNST
+134 ILSST

-157 QKTTLNSKPYAGLP
+157 QKTTLNTKSYAGLP
-171 VQWDIKQFF
+171 VQWGIKQFF

-219 INDTFTV
+219 MNDTFTV

-368 TYWYNVSIIDPYLKD
+368 TYWYNVSIVDPYLKD

-412 TGLAKQTTLTIDTTS
+412 IGLSKQTTLNIDTTS
-427 TLWTPEKSDS
+427 TLWTLEKSHH

-449 SQFRLTSLVNQEES
+449 GQFRLTSLVNHEET
-463 QSLIVKWLD
+463 QSLVVKGLD
-472 KSTDIKLEAVIK
+472 RDTDVKLEAVIK
-484 FDGTRLY
+484 FDGVKLY
-491 VEKVRIQG
+491 VEKVSISG
-499 NNSLESFVNALLE
+499 NKALESFVNALLE
-512 RDHYVFVKMLELIS
+512 RDHYVFVKMLQLIS
-526 ENLTIAAQNSALKL
+526 DNLAIADQNSTLKL
-540 DLCGELKQ
+540 DLCAELKQ
-548 KYQTGLRGC
+548 KYPTGLLLC
-557 SSTKVQIEK
+557 SDTKIQIEK
-566 WASEQTSGTIYT
+566 GQTEQASGTIYT
-578 FLLEKGILTRV
+578 FLLQKGSLIWV
-589 EISDKELETKVL
+589 EISDKILETKVL
-601 KELDLTKVTKDSV
+601 QNLDIWKITKDTL

-652 PKKVEVSWGSVKIY
+652 PKKVEVSWGSVRIY
-666 FQVEGID
+666 FEVEGIN
-673 FIWGYDVVTSR
+673 FIGGYDVVTNR
-684 LAPISLDFG
+684 LAPISLDFWA
-693 VARKPVIVQKMEL
+693 ARKPIIIQKMEL
-706 ILDDQHLEELNAF
+706 NLDDEHRDDLNAF
-719 LLGPVNYL
+719 LLNPINYVQ
-727 KKINPNLV
+727 KINPNLV
-735 KRYFVDGKLTL
+735 KKYFVDGKLTL
-746 PKDKEE
+746 SQENK
-752 KEK
+752 

>member
-25 FFEYWV
+25 FFEHWV

-43 SGLVIFPIFSEV
+43 SGLVMFPIFSEV

-120 VLIDQAKWNTYAKP
+120 VLIDQAKWNTYAEP

-171 VQWDIKQFF
+171 VQWGIKQFF

-210 LAWVGGNNA
+210 LAWVAGNNA
-219 INDTFTV
+219 MNDTFTV
-226 NTQPIPDEFFTIYE
+226 NTQPIPDEFFNIYE
-240 KLKYNSDNQKR
+240 KLKYNSNNQKR

-308 SSKLLNE
+308 SSKTLNE

-344 FLSDLLLKESNRNW
+344 FLSDLLLREANRSSQ
-358 ELINQFTRDF
+358 LINQFARDF
-368 TYWYNVSIIDPYLKD
+368 SYWYNVSIVDPYLKD

-412 TGLAKQTTLTIDTTS
+412 TGLAKQATLTIDTTS
-427 TLWTPEKSDS
+427 TLWTPEKSNS

-449 SQFRLTSLVNQEES
+449 SQFRLTSLVNQEETE
-463 QSLIVKWLD
+463 SLVVKGLD
-472 KSTDIKLEAVIK
+472 RDTDIKLEAVIK
-484 FDGTRLY
+484 FDGVKLY
-491 VEKVRIQG
+491 VEKVSISG
-499 NNSLESFVNALLE
+499 NKALESFVNALLE
-512 RDHYVFVKMLELIS
+512 RDHYVFVKMLQLIS
-526 ENLTIAAQNSALKL
+526 DNLAIADQNSTLKL
-540 DLCGELKQ
+540 DLCAELKQ
-548 KYQTGLRGC
+548 KYPTGLLLC
-557 SSTKVQIEK
+557 SDTKIQIEK
-566 WASEQTSGTIYT
+566 GQTEQASGTIYT
-578 FLLEKGILTRV
+578 FLLQKGSLIWV
-589 EISDKELETKVL
+589 EISDKILETKVL
-601 KELDLTKVTKDSV
+601 QNLDIWKITKDTL
-614 APMIPVIVNYEPKD
+614 APMIPVIVNYESKD

-652 PKKVEVSWGSVKIY
+652 PKKVEVSWGSVRIY
-666 FQVEGID
+666 FEVEGIN
-673 FIWGYDVVTSR
+673 FIGGYDVVTNR
-684 LAPISLDFG
+684 LAPISLDFWA
-693 VARKPVIVQKMEL
+693 ARKPIIIQKMEL
-706 ILDDQHLEELNAF
+706 NLDDQHRDELNAF
-719 LLGPVNYL
+719 LLNPINYVQ
-727 KKINPNLV
+727 KINPNLV
-735 KRYFVDGKLTL
+735 KKYFVDGKLTL
-746 PKDKEE
+746 SQENK
-752 KEK
+752 

>member
-43 SGLVIFPIFSEV
+43 SGLVMFPIFSEV

-85 GFHVQMLWGPVQSL
+85 WFHVQMLWGPVQSL

-120 VLIDQAKWNTYAKP
+120 VLIDQAKWNTYAEP
-134 ILNST
+134 ILSST

-157 QKTTLNSKPYAGLP
+157 QKTTLNTKSYAGLP
-171 VQWDIKQFF
+171 VQWGIKQFF

-210 LAWVGGNNA
+210 LAWIGGNNA
-219 INDTFTV
+219 TSDTFTV

-368 TYWYNVSIIDPYLKD
+368 TYWYNVSIVDPYLKD

-427 TLWTPEKSDS
+427 TLWTPEKSNS

-449 SQFRLTSLVNQEES
+449 SQFRLTSLTNQEET
-463 QSLIVKWLD
+463 QSLVVKGLD
-472 KSTDIKLEAVIK
+472 RDTDVRLEAVIK
-484 FDGTRLY
+484 FDGVKLY
-491 VEKVRIQG
+491 VEKVSISG
-499 NNSLESFVNALLE
+499 NKALESFVNALLE
-512 RDHYVFVKMLELIS
+512 RDHYVFVKMLQLIS
-526 ENLTIAAQNSALKL
+526 DNLAIADQNSTLKL
-540 DLCGELKQ
+540 DLCAELKQ
-548 KYQTGLRGC
+548 KYPTGLLLC
-557 SSTKVQIEK
+557 SDSKIQIEK
-566 WASEQTSGTIYT
+566 GQTEQASGTIYT
-578 FLLEKGILTRV
+578 FLLQKGSLIWV
-589 EISDKELETKVL
+589 EISDKILETKVL
-601 KELDLTKVTKDSV
+601 QNLDIWKITKDTL

-652 PKKVEVSWGSVKIY
+652 PKKVEVSWGSVRIY
-666 FQVEGID
+666 FEVEGIN
-673 FIWGYDVVTSR
+673 FIGGYDVITNR
-684 LAPISLDFG
+684 LAPISLDFWA
-693 VARKPVIVQKMEL
+693 ARKPIIIQKMEL
-706 ILDDQHLEELNAF
+706 NLDDQHRDDLNAF
-719 LLGPVNYL
+719 LLNPINYVQ
-727 KKINPNLV
+727 KINPNLV
-735 KRYFVDGKLTL
+735 KKYFVDGKLTL
-746 PKDKEE
+746 SQENK
-752 KEK
+752 

>member
-43 SGLVIFPIFSEV
+43 SGLVMFPIFSEV

-78 SVINSFS
+78 SIINSFS

-120 VLIDQAKWNTYAKP
+120 VLIDQAKWNTYAEP

-151 IFVTPL
+151 IFVSPL
-157 QKTTLNSKPYAGLP
+157 QKATLNAKPYAGLP

-180 GLSCLDTIS
+180 GLWCLDTIS

-219 INDTFTV
+219 LSDTFTV
-226 NTQPIPDEFFTIYE
+226 NTQPIPDEFFSIYE
-240 KLKYNSDNQKR
+240 KLKYNSNNQKR

-294 KESLALGYVDAKVS
+294 KESLALGYVDAKIS

-368 TYWYNVSIIDPYLKD
+368 TYWYNVSIVDPYLKD

-427 TLWTPEKSDS
+427 TLWTPEKSNS

-449 SQFRLTSLVNQEES
+449 SQFRLTSLTNQEET
-463 QSLIVKWLD
+463 QSLIVKGLD
-472 KSTDIKLEAVIK
+472 RDTDVRLEAVIK
-484 FDGTRLY
+484 FDGVKLY
-491 VEKVRIQG
+491 VEKVSISG
-499 NNSLESFVNALLE
+499 NKALESFVNALLE
-512 RDHYVFVKMLELIS
+512 RDRYVFVKMLQLIS
-526 ENLTIAAQNSALKL
+526 DNLAIADQSSTLKL
-540 DLCGELKQ
+540 DLCAELKQ
-548 KYQTGLRGC
+548 KYPTGLLLC
-557 SSTKVQIEK
+557 SDSKIQIEK
-566 WASEQTSGTIYT
+566 GQTEQASGTIYT
-578 FLLEKGILTRV
+578 FLLQKGSLIWV
-589 EISDKELETKVL
+589 EISDKILETKVL
-601 KELDLTKVTKDSV
+601 QNLDIWKITKDTL

-652 PKKVEVSWGSVKIY
+652 PKKVEVSWGSVRIY
-666 FQVEGID
+666 FEVEGIN
-673 FIWGYDVVTSR
+673 FIGGYDVITNR
-684 LAPISLDFG
+684 LAPISLDFWA
-693 VARKPVIVQKMEL
+693 ARKPIIIQKMEL
-706 ILDDQHLEELNAF
+706 NLDDQHRDDLNAF
-719 LLGPVNYL
+719 LLNPINYVQ
-727 KKINPNLV
+727 KINPNLV
-735 KRYFVDGKLTL
+735 KKYFVDGKLTL
-746 PKDKEE
+746 SQENK
-752 KEK
+752 

>member
-43 SGLVIFPIFSEV
+43 SGLVMFPIFSEV

-85 GFHVQMLWGPVQSL
+85 WFHVQMLWGPVQSL

-120 VLIDQAKWNTYAKP
+120 VLIDQAKWNTYAEP

-157 QKTTLNSKPYAGLP
+157 QKATLNAKPYAGLP

-219 INDTFTV
+219 MNDTFTV

-240 KLKYNSDNQKR
+240 KLKYNSNNQKR

-344 FLSDLLLKESNRNW
+344 FLSDLLLREANRSSQ
-358 ELINQFTRDF
+358 LINQFARDF
-368 TYWYNVSIIDPYLKD
+368 SYWYNVSIVDPYLKD

-412 TGLAKQTTLTIDTTS
+412 IGLAKQSTLNIDTTS
-427 TLWTPEKSDS
+427 TLWTPEKSNS

-449 SQFRLTSLVNQEES
+449 GQFRLTSLVNQEETE
-463 QSLIVKWLD
+463 SLVVKGLD
-472 KSTDIKLEAVIK
+472 RDTDVKLEAVIK
-484 FDGTRLY
+484 FDGVKLY
-491 VEKVRIQG
+491 VEKVSISG
-499 NNSLESFVNALLE
+499 NKALESFVNALLE
-512 RDHYVFVKMLELIS
+512 RDHYVFVKMLQLIS
-526 ENLTIAAQNSALKL
+526 DNLAIADQSSTLKL
-540 DLCGELKQ
+540 DLCAELKQ
-548 KYQTGLRGC
+548 KYPTGLLLC
-557 SSTKVQIEK
+557 SDTKIQIEK
-566 WASEQTSGTIYT
+566 GQTEQASGTIYT
-578 FLLEKGILTRV
+578 FLLQKGSLIWV
-589 EISDKELETKVL
+589 EISDKILETKIL
-601 KELDLTKVTKDSV
+601 QNLDIWKITKDTL

-652 PKKVEVSWGSVKIY
+652 PKKVEVSWGSVRIY
-666 FQVEGID
+666 FEVEGIN
-673 FIWGYDVVTSR
+673 FIGGYDVVTNR
-684 LAPISLDFG
+684 LAPISLDFWA
-693 VARKPVIVQKMEL
+693 ARKPIIIQKMEL
-706 ILDDQHLEELNAF
+706 NLDDQHRDDLNAF
-719 LLGPVNYL
+719 LLNPINYVQ
-727 KKINPNLV
+727 KINPNLV
-735 KRYFVDGKLTL
+735 KKYFVDGKLTL
-746 PKDKEE
+746 SQENK
-752 KEK
+752 

>member
-43 SGLVIFPIFSEV
+43 SGLVMFPIFSEV

-78 SVINSFS
+78 SIINSFS

-120 VLIDQAKWNTYAKP
+120 VLIDQAKWNTYAEP
-134 ILNST
+134 ILSST

-210 LAWVGGNNA
+210 LAWAWGSGA
-219 INDTFTV
+219 MSDTFTV

-240 KLKYNSDNQKR
+240 KLKYNSNNQKR

-344 FLSDLLLKESNRNW
+344 FLSDLLLREANRSSQ
-358 ELINQFTRDF
+358 LINQFARDF
-368 TYWYNVSIIDPYLKD
+368 SYWYNVSIVDPYLKD

-412 TGLAKQTTLTIDTTS
+412 IGLAKQSTLNIDTTS
-427 TLWTPEKSDS
+427 TLWTLEKSHS

-449 SQFRLTSLVNQEES
+449 GQFRLTSLVNQEETE
-463 QSLIVKWLD
+463 SLVVKGLD
-472 KSTDIKLEAVIK
+472 RDTDVRLEAVIK
-484 FDGTRLY
+484 FDGVKLY
-491 VEKVRIQG
+491 VEKISISG
-499 NNSLESFVNALLE
+499 NKALESFVNALLE
-512 RDHYVFVKMLELIS
+512 RDHYVFVKMLQLIS
-526 ENLTIAAQNSALKL
+526 DNLAIADQSSTLKL
-540 DLCGELKQ
+540 DLCAELKQ
-548 KYQTGLRGC
+548 KYPTGLLLC
-557 SSTKVQIEK
+557 SDTKIQIEK
-566 WASEQTSGTIYT
+566 GQTEQASGTIYT
-578 FLLEKGILTRV
+578 FLLQKGSLIWV
-589 EISDKELETKVL
+589 EISDKILETKVL
-601 KELDLTKVTKDSV
+601 QNLDIWKITKDTL

-652 PKKVEVSWGSVKIY
+652 PKKVEVSWGSVRIY
-666 FQVEGID
+666 FEVEGIN
-673 FIWGYDVVTSR
+673 FIGGYDVITNR
-684 LAPISLDFG
+684 LAPISLDFWA
-693 VARKPVIVQKMEL
+693 ARKPIIIQKMEL
-706 ILDDQHLEELNAF
+706 NLDDQHRDELNAF
-719 LLGPVNYL
+719 LLNPINYVQ
-727 KKINPNLV
+727 KINPNLV
-735 KRYFVDGKLTL
+735 KKYFVDGKLTL
-746 PKDKEE
+746 SQENK
-752 KEK
+752 

>member
-120 VLIDQAKWNTYAKP
+120 VLIDQAKWNTYAEP

-219 INDTFTV
+219 MNDTFTV

-240 KLKYNSDNQKR
+240 KLKYNSNNQKR

-368 TYWYNVSIIDPYLKD
+368 TYWYNVSIVDPYLKD

-449 SQFRLTSLVNQEES
+449 SQFRLTSLTNQEETE
-463 QSLIVKWLD
+463 SLIVKGLD
-472 KSTDIKLEAVIK
+472 RDTDVRLEAVIK
-484 FDGTRLY
+484 FDGVKLY
-491 VEKVRIQG
+491 VEKVSISG
-499 NNSLESFVNALLE
+499 NKALESFINALLE
-512 RDHYVFVKMLELIS
+512 RDHYVFVKMLQLIS
-526 ENLTIAAQNSALKL
+526 DNLAIADQSSTLKL
-540 DLCGELKQ
+540 DLCAELKQ
-548 KYQTGLRGC
+548 KYPTGLLLC
-557 SSTKVQIEK
+557 SDSKIQIEK
-566 WASEQTSGTIYT
+566 GQTEQASGTIYT
-578 FLLEKGILTRV
+578 FLLQKGGLIWV
-589 EISDKELETKVL
+589 EISDKILETKVL
-601 KELDLTKVTKDSV
+601 QNLDIWKITKDTL

-652 PKKVEVSWGSVKIY
+652 PKKVEVSWGSVRIY
-666 FQVEGID
+666 FEVEGIN
-673 FIWGYDVVTSR
+673 FIGGYDVVTNR
-684 LAPISLDFG
+684 LAPISLDFWA
-693 VARKPVIVQKMEL
+693 ARKPIIIQKMEL
-706 ILDDQHLEELNAF
+706 NLDDEHRDDLNAF
-719 LLGPVNYL
+719 LLNPINYVQ
-727 KKINPNLV
+727 KINPNLV
-735 KRYFVDGKLTL
+735 KKYFVDGKLTL
-746 PKDKEE
+746 SQENK
-752 KEK
+752 

>member
-43 SGLVIFPIFSEV
+43 SGLVMFPIFSEV

-120 VLIDQAKWNTYAKP
+120 VLIDQAKWNTYAEP

-157 QKTTLNSKPYAGLP
+157 QKTTLNTKPYAGLP

-219 INDTFTV
+219 LSDTFTV
-226 NTQPIPDEFFTIYE
+226 NTQPIPDEFFSIYE
-240 KLKYNSDNQKR
+240 KLKYNSNNQKR

-368 TYWYNVSIIDPYLKD
+368 TYWYNVSIVDPYLKD

-412 TGLAKQTTLTIDTTS
+412 TGLAKQSTLNIDTTS
-427 TLWTPEKSDS
+427 TLWTPEKSNS

-449 SQFRLTSLVNQEES
+449 SQFRLTSLTNQEETE
-463 QSLIVKWLD
+463 SLIVKGLD
-472 KSTDIKLEAVIK
+472 RDTDVRLEAVIK
-484 FDGTRLY
+484 FDGVKLY
-491 VEKVRIQG
+491 VEKVSISG
-499 NNSLESFVNALLE
+499 NKALESFVNALLE
-512 RDHYVFVKMLELIS
+512 RDHYVFVKMLQLIS
-526 ENLTIAAQNSALKL
+526 DNLAIADQNSTLKL
-540 DLCGELKQ
+540 DLCAELKQ
-548 KYQTGLRGC
+548 KYPTGLLLC
-557 SSTKVQIEK
+557 SDTKIQIEK
-566 WASEQTSGTIYT
+566 GQTEQASGTIYT
-578 FLLEKGILTRV
+578 FLLQKGSLIWV
-589 EISDKELETKVL
+589 EISDKILETKVL
-601 KELDLTKVTKDSV
+601 QNLDIWKITKDTL

-652 PKKVEVSWGSVKIY
+652 PKKVEVSWGSVRIY
-666 FQVEGID
+666 FEVEGTN
-673 FIWGYDVVTSR
+673 FIGGYDVVTNR
-684 LAPISLDFG
+684 LAPISLDFWA
-693 VARKPVIVQKMEL
+693 ARKPIIIQKMEL
-706 ILDDQHLEELNAF
+706 NLDDQHRDDLNAF
-719 LLGPVNYL
+719 LLNPINYVQ
-727 KKINPNLV
+727 KINPNLV
-735 KRYFVDGKLTL
+735 KKYFVDGKLTL
-746 PKDKEE
+746 SQENK
-752 KEK
+752 

>member
-43 SGLVIFPIFSEV
+43 SGLVMFPIFSEV

-78 SVINSFS
+78 SIINSFS

-120 VLIDQAKWNTYAKP
+120 VLIDQAKWNTYAEP

-210 LAWVGGNNA
+210 LAWAWGSGA
-219 INDTFTV
+219 MSDTFTV

-240 KLKYNSDNQKR
+240 KLKYNSNNQKR

-344 FLSDLLLKESNRNW
+344 FLSDLLLREANRSSQ
-358 ELINQFTRDF
+358 LINQFARDF
-368 TYWYNVSIIDPYLKD
+368 SYWYNVSIVDPYLKD

-412 TGLAKQTTLTIDTTS
+412 IGLSKQSTLNIDTTS
-427 TLWTPEKSDS
+427 TLWTLEKSNS

-449 SQFRLTSLVNQEES
+449 GQFRLTSLVNQEETE
-463 QSLIVKWLD
+463 SLVVKGLD
-472 KSTDIKLEAVIK
+472 RDTDVKLEAVIK
-484 FDGTRLY
+484 FDGVKLY
-491 VEKVRIQG
+491 VEKVSISG
-499 NNSLESFVNALLE
+499 NKALESFVNALLE
-512 RDHYVFVKMLELIS
+512 RDHYVFVKMLQLIS
-526 ENLTIAAQNSALKL
+526 DNLAIADQSSTLKL
-540 DLCGELKQ
+540 DLCAELKQ
-548 KYQTGLRGC
+548 KYPTGLLLC
-557 SSTKVQIEK
+557 SDTKIQIEK
-566 WASEQTSGTIYT
+566 GQTEQASGTIYT
-578 FLLEKGILTRV
+578 FLLQKGSLIWV
-589 EISDKELETKVL
+589 EISDKILETKVL
-601 KELDLTKVTKDSV
+601 QNLDIWKITKDTL

-652 PKKVEVSWGSVKIY
+652 PKKVEVSWGSVRIY
-666 FQVEGID
+666 FEVEGIN
-673 FIWGYDVVTSR
+673 FIGGYDVVTNR
-684 LAPISLDFG
+684 LAPISLDFWA
-693 VARKPVIVQKMEL
+693 VRKPIIIQKMEL
-706 ILDDQHLEELNAF
+706 NLDDQHRDELNAF
-719 LLGPVNYL
+719 LLNPINYVQ
-727 KKINPNLV
+727 KINPNLV
-735 KRYFVDGKLTL
+735 KKYFVDGKLTL
-746 PKDKEE
+746 SQENK
-752 KEK
+752 

>member
-43 SGLVIFPIFSEV
+43 SGLVMFPIFSEV

-78 SVINSFS
+78 SIINSFS

-120 VLIDQAKWNTYAKP
+120 VLIDQAKWNTYAEP

-171 VQWDIKQFF
+171 VQWGIKQFF

-219 INDTFTV
+219 TSDTFTV

-368 TYWYNVSIIDPYLKD
+368 TYWYNVSIVDPYLKD

-412 TGLAKQTTLTIDTTS
+412 TGLAKQTTLTIDITS
-427 TLWTPEKSDS
+427 TLWTPEKSNS

-449 SQFRLTSLVNQEES
+449 SQFRLTSLTNQEETE
-463 QSLIVKWLD
+463 SLIVKGLD
-472 KSTDIKLEAVIK
+472 RDTDVRLEAVIK
-484 FDGTRLY
+484 FDGVKLY
-491 VEKVRIQG
+491 VEKVSISG
-499 NNSLESFVNALLE
+499 NKALESFVNALLE
-512 RDHYVFVKMLELIS
+512 RDHYVFVKMLQLIS
-526 ENLTIAAQNSALKL
+526 DNLAIADQSSTLKL
-540 DLCGELKQ
+540 DLCAELKQ
-548 KYQTGLRGC
+548 KYPTGLLLC
-557 SSTKVQIEK
+557 SDTKIQIEK
-566 WASEQTSGTIYT
+566 GQTEQASGTIYT
-578 FLLEKGILTRV
+578 FLLQKGSLIWV
-589 EISDKELETKVL
+589 EISDKILETKVL
-601 KELDLTKVTKDSV
+601 QNLDIWKITKDTL

-652 PKKVEVSWGSVKIY
+652 PKKVEVSWGSVRIY
-666 FQVEGID
+666 FEVEGIN
-673 FIWGYDVVTSR
+673 FIGGYDVVTNR
-684 LAPISLDFG
+684 LAPISLDFWA
-693 VARKPVIVQKMEL
+693 ARKPIIIQKMEL
-706 ILDDQHLEELNAF
+706 NLDDQHRDDLNAF
-719 LLGPVNYL
+719 LLNPINYVQ
-727 KKINPNLV
+727 KINPNLV
-735 KRYFVDGKLTL
+735 KKYFVDGKLTL
-746 PKDKEE
+746 SQENK
-752 KEK
+752 

>member
-1 MKESIFFNKQQ
+1 MRESIFFNKQQ

-43 SGLVIFPIFSEV
+43 SGLVMFPIFSEV

-120 VLIDQAKWNTYAKP
+120 VLIDQAKWNTYAEP

-157 QKTTLNSKPYAGLP
+157 QKTTLNTKPYAGLP

-210 LAWVGGNNA
+210 LAWAWGSGA
-219 INDTFTV
+219 MSDTFTV
-226 NTQPIPDEFFTIYE
+226 NTQPIPDEFFSIYE
-240 KLKYNSDNQKR
+240 KLKYNSNDQKR

-368 TYWYNVSIIDPYLKD
+368 TYWYNVSIVDPYLKD

-427 TLWTPEKSDS
+427 TLWTPEKSNS

-449 SQFRLTSLVNQEES
+449 SQFRLTSLVNHEETE
-463 QSLIVKWLD
+463 SLVVKGLD
-472 KSTDIKLEAVIK
+472 RDTDVRLEAVIK
-484 FDGTRLY
+484 FDGVKLS
-491 VEKVRIQG
+491 VEKVSISG
-499 NNSLESFVNALLE
+499 NKALESFVNALLE
-512 RDHYVFVKMLELIS
+512 RDHYVFVKMLQLIS
-526 ENLTIAAQNSALKL
+526 DNLAIADQSSTLKL
-540 DLCGELKQ
+540 DLCAELKQ
-548 KYQTGLRGC
+548 KYPIGLLLC
-557 SSTKVQIEK
+557 SDSKIQIEK
-566 WASEQTSGTIYT
+566 GQTEQASGTIYT
-578 FLLEKGILTRV
+578 FLLQKGSLIWV
-589 EISDKELETKVL
+589 EISDKILETKVL
-601 KELDLTKVTKDSV
+601 QNLDIWKITKDTL

-652 PKKVEVSWGSVKIY
+652 PKKVEVSWGSVRIY
-666 FQVEGID
+666 FEVEGIN
-673 FIWGYDVVTSR
+673 FIGGYDVITNR
-684 LAPISLDFG
+684 LAPISLDFWA
-693 VARKPVIVQKMEL
+693 VRKPIIIQKMEL
-706 ILDDQHLEELNAF
+706 NLDDQHRDDLNAF
-719 LLGPVNYL
+719 LLNPINYVQ
-727 KKINPNLV
+727 KINPNLV
-735 KRYFVDGKLTL
+735 KKYFVDGKLTL
-746 PKDKEE
+746 SQENK
-752 KEK
+752 

>member
-43 SGLVIFPIFSEV
+43 SGLVMFPIFSEV

-78 SVINSFS
+78 SIINSFS

-120 VLIDQAKWNTYAKP
+120 VLIDQAKWNTYAEP

-157 QKTTLNSKPYAGLP
+157 QKTTLNTKPYAGLP
-171 VQWDIKQFF
+171 VQWGIKQFF

-219 INDTFTV
+219 MSDTFTV

-240 KLKYNSDNQKR
+240 KLKYNSNNQKR

-368 TYWYNVSIIDPYLKD
+368 TYWYNVSIVDPYLKD

-427 TLWTPEKSDS
+427 TLWTPEKSNS

-449 SQFRLTSLVNQEES
+449 SQFRLTSLTNQEET
-463 QSLIVKWLD
+463 QSLIVKGLD
-472 KSTDIKLEAVIK
+472 RDTDVRLEAVIK
-484 FDGTRLY
+484 FDGVKLY
-491 VEKVRIQG
+491 VEKVSISG
-499 NNSLESFVNALLE
+499 NKALESFVNALLE
-512 RDHYVFVKMLELIS
+512 RDHYVFVKMLQLIS
-526 ENLTIAAQNSALKL
+526 DNLAIADQSSSLKL
-540 DLCGELKQ
+540 DLCAELKQ
-548 KYQTGLRGC
+548 KYPTGLLLC
-557 SSTKVQIEK
+557 SDSKIQIEK
-566 WASEQTSGTIYT
+566 GQTEQASGTIYT
-578 FLLEKGILTRV
+578 FLLQKGSLIWV
-589 EISDKELETKVL
+589 EISDKILETKVL
-601 KELDLTKVTKDSV
+601 QNLDIWKITKDTL

-652 PKKVEVSWGSVKIY
+652 PKKVEVSWGSVRIY
-666 FQVEGID
+666 FEVEGIN
-673 FIWGYDVVTSR
+673 FIGGYDVITNR
-684 LAPISLDFG
+684 LAPISLDFWA
-693 VARKPVIVQKMEL
+693 ARKPIIIQKMEL
-706 ILDDQHLEELNAF
+706 NLDDQHRDDLNAF
-719 LLGPVNYL
+719 LLNPINYVQ
-727 KKINPNLV
+727 KINPNLV
-735 KRYFVDGKLTL
+735 KKYFVDGKLTL
-746 PKDKEE
+746 SQENK
-752 KEK
+752 

>member
-43 SGLVIFPIFSEV
+43 SGLVMFPIFSEV

-85 GFHVQMLWGPVQSL
+85 WFHVQMLWGPVQSL

-120 VLIDQAKWNTYAKP
+120 VLIDQAKWNTYAEP
-134 ILNST
+134 ILSST

-157 QKTTLNSKPYAGLP
+157 QKTTLNTKSYAGLP
-171 VQWDIKQFF
+171 VQWGIKQFF

-210 LAWVGGNNA
+210 LAWIGGNNA
-219 INDTFTV
+219 TSDTFTV

-279 EEYATYTELRDFLTI
+279 EEYATYTEIRDFLTI

-368 TYWYNVSIIDPYLKD
+368 TYWYNISIVDPYLKD

-427 TLWTPEKSDS
+427 TLWTPEKSNS

-449 SQFRLTSLVNQEES
+449 SQFRLTSLTNQEET
-463 QSLIVKWLD
+463 QSLVVKGLD
-472 KSTDIKLEAVIK
+472 RDTDVRLEAVIK
-484 FDGTRLY
+484 FDGVKLY
-491 VEKVRIQG
+491 VEKVSISG
-499 NNSLESFVNALLE
+499 NKALESFVNALLE
-512 RDHYVFVKMLELIS
+512 RDHYVFVKMLQLIS
-526 ENLTIAAQNSALKL
+526 DNLAIADQNSTLKL
-540 DLCGELKQ
+540 DLCSELKQ
-548 KYQTGLRGC
+548 KYPTGLLLC
-557 SSTKVQIEK
+557 SDSKIQIEK
-566 WASEQTSGTIYT
+566 GQTEQASGTIYT
-578 FLLEKGILTRV
+578 FLLQKGSLIWV
-589 EISDKELETKVL
+589 EISDKILETKVL
-601 KELDLTKVTKDSV
+601 QNLDIWKITKDTL
-614 APMIPVIVNYEPKD
+614 APMLPVIVNYEPKD

-652 PKKVEVSWGSVKIY
+652 PKKVEVSWGSVRIY
-666 FQVEGID
+666 FEVEGIN
-673 FIWGYDVVTSR
+673 FIGGYDVVTNR
-684 LAPISLDFG
+684 LAPISLDFWA
-693 VARKPVIVQKMEL
+693 ARKPIIIQKMEL
-706 ILDDQHLEELNAF
+706 NLDDQHRDELNAF
-719 LLGPVNYL
+719 LLNPINYVQ
-727 KKINPNLV
+727 KINPNLV
-735 KRYFVDGKLTL
+735 KKYFVDGKLTL
-746 PKDKEE
+746 SQENK
-752 KEK
+752 

>member
-43 SGLVIFPIFSEV
+43 SGLVMFPIFSEV

-85 GFHVQMLWGPVQSL
+85 WFHVQMLWGPVQSL

-120 VLIDQAKWNTYAKP
+120 VLIDQTKWNTYAEP

-157 QKTTLNSKPYAGLP
+157 QKTTLNTKPYAGLP

-219 INDTFTV
+219 TSDTFTV

-240 KLKYNSDNQKR
+240 KLKYNSNNQKR

-344 FLSDLLLKESNRNW
+344 FLSDLLLKEPNRNW

-368 TYWYNVSIIDPYLKD
+368 TYWYNISIVDPYLKD

-449 SQFRLTSLVNQEES
+449 SQFRLTSLTNQEETE
-463 QSLIVKWLD
+463 SLIVKGLD
-472 KSTDIKLEAVIK
+472 RDTDVRLEAVIK
-484 FDGTRLY
+484 FDGVKLY
-491 VEKVRIQG
+491 VEKVSISG
-499 NNSLESFVNALLE
+499 NKALESFVNALLE
-512 RDHYVFVKMLELIS
+512 RDHYVFVKMLQLIS
-526 ENLTIAAQNSALKL
+526 DNLAIADQNSTLKL
-540 DLCGELKQ
+540 DLCAELKQ
-548 KYQTGLRGC
+548 KYPTGLLLC
-557 SSTKVQIEK
+557 SDSKIQIEK
-566 WASEQTSGTIYT
+566 GQTEQASGTIYT
-578 FLLEKGILTRV
+578 FLLQKGSLIWV
-589 EISDKELETKVL
+589 EISDKILETKVL
-601 KELDLTKVTKDSV
+601 QNLDIWKITKDTL
-614 APMIPVIVNYEPKD
+614 APMLPVIVNYEPKD

-652 PKKVEVSWGSVKIY
+652 PKKVEVSWGSVRIY
-666 FQVEGID
+666 FEVEGIN
-673 FIWGYDVVTSR
+673 FIGGYDVVTNR
-684 LAPISLDFG
+684 LAPISLDFWA
-693 VARKPVIVQKMEL
+693 ARKPIIIQKMEL
-706 ILDDQHLEELNAF
+706 NLDDQHRDELNAF
-719 LLGPVNYL
+719 LLNPINYVQ
-727 KKINPNLV
+727 KINPNLV
-735 KRYFVDGKLTL
+735 KKYFVDGKLTL
-746 PKDKEE
+746 SQENK
-752 KEK
+752 

>member
-43 SGLVIFPIFSEV
+43 SGLVMFPIFSEV

-120 VLIDQAKWNTYAKP
+120 VLIDQAKWNTYAEP

-151 IFVTPL
+151 IFVSPL
-157 QKTTLNSKPYAGLP
+157 QKATLNAKPYTGLP

-180 GLSCLDTIS
+180 GLWCLDTIS

-210 LAWVGGNNA
+210 LAWAWGSGA
-219 INDTFTV
+219 MNDTFTV
-226 NTQPIPDEFFTIYE
+226 NTQPIPDEFFSIYE
-240 KLKYNSDNQKR
+240 KLKYNSNNQKR

-368 TYWYNVSIIDPYLKD
+368 TYWYNVSIVDPYLKD

-412 TGLAKQTTLTIDTTS
+412 IGLAKQSTLNIDTTS
-427 TLWTPEKSDS
+427 TLWTLEKSHS

-449 SQFRLTSLVNQEES
+449 GQFRLTSLVNHEETE
-463 QSLIVKWLD
+463 SLVVKGLD
-472 KSTDIKLEAVIK
+472 RDTDVKLEAVIK
-484 FDGTRLY
+484 FDGVKLY
-491 VEKVRIQG
+491 VEKVSISG
-499 NNSLESFVNALLE
+499 NKALESFVNALLE
-512 RDHYVFVKMLELIS
+512 RDHYVFVKMLQLIS
-526 ENLTIAAQNSALKL
+526 DNLAIADQNSTLKL
-540 DLCGELKQ
+540 DLCAELKQ
-548 KYQTGLRGC
+548 KYPTGLLLC
-557 SSTKVQIEK
+557 SDSKIQIEK
-566 WASEQTSGTIYT
+566 GQTEQASGTIYT
-578 FLLEKGILTRV
+578 FLLQKGSLIWV
-589 EISDKELETKVL
+589 EISDKILETKVL
-601 KELDLTKVTKDSV
+601 QNLDIWKITKDTL

-628 EISGFGMKEQLLVN
+628 EMSGFGMKEQLLVN

-652 PKKVEVSWGSVKIY
+652 PKKVEVSWGSVRIY
-666 FQVEGID
+666 FEVEGIN
-673 FIWGYDVVTSR
+673 FIGGYDVVTNR
-684 LAPISLDFG
+684 LAPISLDFWA
-693 VARKPVIVQKMEL
+693 ARKPIIIQKMEL
-706 ILDDQHLEELNAF
+706 NLDDQHRDELNAF
-719 LLGPVNYL
+719 LLNPINYVQ
-727 KKINPNLV
+727 KINPNLV
-735 KRYFVDGKLTL
+735 KKYFVDGKLTL
-746 PKDKEE
+746 SQENK
-752 KEK
+752 

>member
-25 FFEYWV
+25 FFECWV

-43 SGLVIFPIFSEV
+43 SGLVMFPIFSEV

-120 VLIDQAKWNTYAKP
+120 VLIDQAKWNTYAEP

-157 QKTTLNSKPYAGLP
+157 QKTTLNTKPYAGLP

-210 LAWVGGNNA
+210 LAWAWGSGA
-219 INDTFTV
+219 ISDTFTV

-315 YKLFVMQQLLYKAL
+315 YKLFVIQQLLYKAL

-368 TYWYNVSIIDPYLKD
+368 TYWYNVSIVDPYLKD

-427 TLWTPEKSDS
+427 TLWTPEKSNS

-449 SQFRLTSLVNQEES
+449 SQFRLTSLTNQEET
-463 QSLIVKWLD
+463 QSLIVKGLD
-472 KSTDIKLEAVIK
+472 RDTDVRLEAVIK
-484 FDGTRLY
+484 FDGVKLY
-491 VEKVRIQG
+491 VEKVSISG
-499 NNSLESFVNALLE
+499 NKALESFVNALLE
-512 RDHYVFVKMLELIS
+512 RDHYVFVKMLQLIS
-526 ENLTIAAQNSALKL
+526 DNLAIADQNSTLKL
-540 DLCGELKQ
+540 DLCAELKQ
-548 KYQTGLRGC
+548 KYPTGLLLC
-557 SSTKVQIEK
+557 SDTKIQIEK
-566 WASEQTSGTIYT
+566 GQTEQASGTIYT
-578 FLLEKGILTRV
+578 FLLQKGSLIWV
-589 EISDKELETKVL
+589 EISDKILETKVL
-601 KELDLTKVTKDSV
+601 QNLDIWKITKDTL

-652 PKKVEVSWGSVKIY
+652 PKKVEVSWGSVRIY
-666 FQVEGID
+666 FEVEGIN
-673 FIWGYDVVTSR
+673 FIGGYDVVTNR
-684 LAPISLDFG
+684 LAPISLDFWA
-693 VARKPVIVQKMEL
+693 ARKPIIIQKMEL
-706 ILDDQHLEELNAF
+706 NLDDQHRDDLNAF
-719 LLGPVNYL
+719 LLNPINYVQ
-727 KKINPNLV
+727 KINPNLV
-735 KRYFVDGKLTL
+735 KKYFVDGKLTL
-746 PKDKEE
+746 SQENK
-752 KEK
+752 